1 MANEKSTTKVEL
13 TKEGRVATIC
23 FTPETGVNIF
33 SSRVIGNLG
42 VLVQRVAEDHRVRY
56 VVFRGHGKVFL
67 AGADIAEMAN
77 FTEDRGRS
85 FAASGHNVFNAI
97 GALPQITFAAINGHA
112 LGGGCELALAC
123 DFRLMVA
130 TAKIGLPETTLGLI
144 PGWGGT
150 QRLSKIV
157 GDPQARRMVF
167 SGAPISAEEAQRV
180 RLVDEVVPTAEELDA
195 ALQRW
200 FKLME
205 PGSPHAITRAKRAM
219 LQRDEITEFSK
230 CFSCSDAKE
239 GITAFL
245 EKRKAPWV
253 TGE

>member
-1 MANEKSTTKVEL
+1 MASEKSTTKVEL
-13 TKEGRVATIC
+13 TKQDVVATIS

-56 VVFRGHGKVFL
+56 LVFRGHGKVFL
-67 AGADIAEMAN
+67 AGADIAEMAS
-77 FTEDRGRS
+77 FTEDRGRAFS
-85 FAASGHNVFNAI
+85 ANGHNVFNAI
-97 GALPQITFAAINGHA
+97 AALPQITFAAINGHA
-112 LGGGCELALAC
+112 LGGGCELSLAC
-123 DFRLMVA
+123 DFRIMVA

-150 QRLSKIV
+150 QRLPKIV
-157 GDPQARRMVF
+157 GDPQARRMIF
-167 SGAPISAEEAQRV
+167 SGTPIAAEEALRV
-180 RLVDEVVPTAEELDA
+180 RLVDEVVPTADDLDA

-200 FKLME
+200 FKAME
-205 PGSPHAITRAKRAM
+205 PGSPGAIARAKRAL
-219 LQRDEITEFSK
+219 LQRDEIQEFSK
-230 CFSCSDAKE
+230 SFSCSDAKE